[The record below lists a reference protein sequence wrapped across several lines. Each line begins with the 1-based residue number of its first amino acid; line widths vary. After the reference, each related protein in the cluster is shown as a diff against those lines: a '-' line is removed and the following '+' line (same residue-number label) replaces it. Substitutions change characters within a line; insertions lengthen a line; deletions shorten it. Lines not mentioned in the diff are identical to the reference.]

1 MKRTKEMCLCALFT
15 ALICASAYIKIP
27 TPLLPITMQTLFV
40 SLAGLILG
48 SRKGFLSV
56 AVYVFIG
63 LLGIPVFAE
72 GGGLSYVLKPSFGY
86 ILGFALSAFITGK
99 LAEKKCIF
107 KNFLLSSMAGMMCV
121 YAVGIIYYYFIS
133 TLYLGNQIELKN
145 LLIYCFL
152 LTLPCDIIMCVLA
165 STVGMRLKNAIKI

>member
-15 ALICASAYIKIP
+15 ALMCASAYIKIP
-27 TPLLPITMQTLFV
+27 TPLLPITLQTLFV

-63 LLGIPVFAE
+63 LTGIPVFAE

-86 ILGFALSAFITGK
+86 IVGFILSVFITGK
-99 LAEKKCIF
+99 LAEKKCNY
-107 KNFLLSSMAGMMCV
+107 KNFLLSSLAGMIAV
-121 YAVGIIYYYFIS
+121 YAVGIVYYYLIS
-133 TLYLGNQIELKN
+133 TLYLGNQIEIKN
-145 LLIYCFL
+145 LFIYCFL
-152 LTLPCDIIMCVLA
+152 LTLPGDILMCVLA
-165 STVGMRLKNAIKI
+165 STVGKRLKNAIKF